1 MAAVQL
7 FALATTLLLGVLLAA
22 VSRVI
27 EARANGGSAR
37 RGLSTGEQR
46 TALRLQ
52 VAARTI
58 LAIPLGLIGT
68 MTIYAFGAGYLSR
81 FGVFVPPPMNFIVS
95 VLLLAALLVALFF
108 FVVPDPTEESASRP

>member
-1 MAAVQL
+1 TETTPRNSPSSKRSATNTRRGDIGRGSCDGESLNCHTMAAVQL

-81 FGVFVPPPMNFIVS
+81 F
-95 VLLLAALLVALFF
+95 
-108 FVVPDPTEESASRP
+108 